1 MMRMPII
8 AANWK
13 MHKTIDEANTF
24 LSEFLPRVA
33 NVSYAEIIISPPFL
47 ALPTV
52 CNACRSTHISVAGQN
67 LHWAPNGA
75 FTGEVSA
82 KMLSATGANHV
93 IIGHSERRQFF
104 GESDDVIAKKVHA
117 AIRENLKPILC
128 IGETLE
134 EQESGK
140 ALDVL
145 KRQLESGLTSLTSA
159 ELTNLTIAYEPI
171 WAIGTGHTATPN
183 QAQSAH
189 AYIRECLSIRADV
202 HVSEKCRIIYG
213 GSVKPDNSKD
223 ILSQP
228 DVDGALVGGASLDP
242 KSFEK
247 IIAGTQP

>member
-1 MMRMPII
+1 MRMPVI

-13 MHKTIDEANTF
+13 MYKTVDEANTF

-67 LHWAPNGA
+67 IHWAPDGA

-93 IIGHSERRQFF
+93 IIGHSERRRLF

-159 ELTNLTIAYEPI
+159 ELTNLIIAYEPI
-171 WAIGTGHTATPN
+171 WAIGTGKTASPE
-183 QAQSAH
+183 QAQDVH
-189 AYIRECLSIRADV
+189 KFIREFFANEDKTLA
-202 HVSEKCRIIYG
+202 EGLRILYG
-213 GSVKPDNSKD
+213 GSVKPDNAKT
-223 ILSQP
+223 LFAQA
-228 DVDGALVGGASLDP
+228 DVDGGLIGGASLKVEDFI
-242 KSFEK
+242 S
-247 IIAGTQP
+247 ICQAAN